1 MSPNY
6 SRRGILAVA
15 ALGLLVACNE
25 TVEPLP
31 LAGPGA
37 SVVIAGGDG
46 QVGAVGDSLPQ
57 LLMVVVTDD
66 SGRTVP
72 GYAVTWSTTA
82 GTLSASRDT
91 TDDAGLAGVALK
103 LPAVPDT
110 VRVTA
115 AIEGFPPVFFT
126 ASATPRGAP
135 LVFRY
140 IDVGSYHA
148 CGITVDEQEYCW
160 GFNEDGQAGTGT
172 ISTVAAVTRVSSNL
186 TARMSSGGRYHTC
199 EVTLSG
205 DLWCA
210 GSNSTGQVT
219 GQASSPVTAFTNM
232 NWGISTTFRVVQAG
246 LLHSCA
252 LSLSSQVW
260 CWGANGEGQLGT
272 NAVITPGAIEG
283 PSLVG
288 DGFAA
293 VTTTGLHTCAITT
306 DGAAECWGWGASG
319 QLGNAGDSSSG
330 LPVAVAGGNVFRTNP
345 TVDRA
350 PDPDFYIPGQTFI
363 SAGFAH
369 TCGILN
375 TNAARC
381 WGDNEDG
388 QLGTGNTVNAN
399 LPTAVSGGLQFKAI
413 SAGYRHTCAITIAGA
428 GYCWG
433 DNALGELGDGTTTDR
448 LVPTA
453 VAGGL
458 TFMSISAGDTFSCG
472 VTTEGAAYCW
482 GDNKYGQLGT
492 TGIPGSLEPV
502 KLPFQ

>member
-1 MSPNY
+1 MSTR
-6 SRRGILAVA
+6 SLRFALAAIAVSTLA
-15 ALGLLVACNE
+15 ACNE
-25 TVEPLP
+25 SVAPLD
-31 LAGPGA
+31 LAGPGSSLA
-37 SVVIAGGDG
+37 IAGGDG

-57 LLMVVVTDD
+57 LLSVIVKDD
-66 SGRTVP
+66 SGRAVP

-82 GTLSASRDT
+82 GKLSATGDT
-91 TDDAGLAGVALK
+91 TGNDGLASVALT
-103 LPAVPDT
+103 LPSTPDT

-126 ASATPRGAP
+126 ASATPGGAP

-140 IDVGSYHA
+140 VDAGSYHA

-288 DGFAA
+288 DAFTA
-293 VTTTGLHTCAITT
+293 VTTSGLHTCAITT
-306 DGAAECWGWGASG
+306 DGAGECWGWGASG
-319 QLGNAGDSSSG
+319 QLGNAGDTSSG

-350 PDPDFYIPGQTFI
+350 PDPDFYIPGQAFI
-363 SAGFAH
+363 SAGYAH
-369 TCGILN
+369 TCGI
-375 TNAARC
+375 TTASAALC
-381 WGDNEDG
+381 WGENEDG
-388 QLGTGNTVNAN
+388 QLGNGGTADANA
-399 LPTAVSGGLQFKAI
+399 PVAVAGGLQFRAI
-413 SAGYRHTCAITIAGA
+413 SAGYRHT
-428 GYCWG
+428 
-433 DNALGELGDGTTTDR
+433 
-448 LVPTA
+448 
-453 VAGGL
+453 
-458 TFMSISAGDTFSCG
+458 
-472 VTTEGAAYCW
+472 
-482 GDNKYGQLGT
+482 
-492 TGIPGSLEPV
+492 
-502 KLPFQ
+502 

>member
-1 MSPNY
+1 MVRY
-6 SRRGILAVA
+6 FALALAVG
-15 ALGLLVACNE
+15 ALAGCNE
-25 TVEPLP
+25 SVAPLD

-37 SVVIAGGDG
+37 SFTVAAGDG

-57 LLMVVVTDD
+57 MLSVIVRDD
-66 SGRTVP
+66 SGRAVP
-72 GYAVTWSTTA
+72 GYAVAWSATA
-82 GTLSASRDT
+82 GTLSATGDT
-91 TDDAGLAGVALK
+91 TGNDGMASVGLT
-103 LPAVPDT
+103 LPATPDT

-126 ASATPRGAP
+126 ASATPEGAP

-140 IDVGSYHA
+140 VDAGSYHA
-148 CGITVDEQEYCW
+148 CGITVNEQEYCW

-172 ISTVAAVTRVSSNL
+172 ISTIAAVTLVSSNL

-219 GQASSPVTAFTNM
+219 GQASSPVTVFTNM
-232 NWGISTTFRVVQAG
+232 NWDISTAFRVVQAG

-252 LSLSSQVW
+252 LSLSSQIW

-272 NAVITPGAIEG
+272 DLVITPGATEG

-288 DGFAA
+288 DGFTA
-293 VTTTGLHTCAITT
+293 VTTSGLHTCAITT

-319 QLGNAGDSSSG
+319 QLGNGVDASSG
-330 LPVAVAGGNVFRTNP
+330 VPVAVAGSHVFRTNP

-350 PDPDFYIPGQTFI
+350 PDPDFYIPGQSFI
-363 SAGFAH
+363 SAGYAH
-369 TCGILN
+369 TCGI
-375 TNAARC
+375 TTANAALC
-381 WGDNEDG
+381 WGENEDG
-388 QLGTGNTVNAN
+388 QLGDGGTGDANA
-399 LPTAVSGGLQFKAI
+399 PVAVAGGLQFRAI
-413 SAGYRHTCAITIAGA
+413 SAGFRHTCAITTTGA
-428 GYCWG
+428 AYCWG

-472 VTTEGAAYCW
+472 VTTAGVAYCW
-482 GDNKYGQLGT
+482 GDNKYGQLGQS
-492 TGIPGSLEPV
+492 GIAGSLEPV
-502 KLPFQ
+502 KVPFQ